1 MMKPNK
7 AVIQF
12 GGLGFGTHHF
22 EFEITDK
29 FFESLEYSEI
39 HKANVLINVDFVKQ
53 NNVMTLNFRL
63 SGTVG
68 ITCDRCVGEYD
79 LPIENTDSM
88 YIKNGDVSES
98 NDSIIV
104 LPHGETSVDLIEH
117 FYQLIAV
124 ALPIR
129 RVPCEIDAELYK
141 CDEEVLKKLKDLS
154 VEEEPGEKNQDTNV
168 WEELKKIKFNNN

>member
-53 NNVMTLNFRL
+53 NNVMTLNFRV

-68 ITCDRCVGEYD
+68 ITCDRCAGDYD

-88 YIKNGDVSES
+88 YVKNGDVSES
-98 NDSIIV
+98 NESIIV
-104 LPHGETSVDLIEH
+104 LPHGETEVDLTRY
-117 FYQLIAV
+117 FYELVAV

-129 RVPCEIDAELYK
+129 RVPCELDAEKYK
-141 CDEEVLKKLKDLS
+141 CDEEVLKKLNNLS
-154 VEEEPGEKNQDTNV
+154 VEEESGHKNPDNNV